1 MKTPALSILVIE
13 DDLGDRKLLRRAM
26 GDSGLD
32 CDIVEAETFAAALDR
47 HSKAKF
53 DFIIMDNGLPD
64 GVGIDLIDRV
74 IETWPTAGVAL
85 VTGLGNEDLAATAIK
100 RGAVDYI
107 SKRNIDGPLM
117 ATVIENGV
125 KVARLQ
131 EKIRSQNEALQA
143 FARVLAHDLR
153 SPLQAVRMIAETM
166 MEDAAASKGDEIRG
180 NAELMLQYSERL
192 TDLIANL
199 ENYNRL
205 DYTPKFE
212 PHEADPLLDSAIENL
227 EVEISANDVRIER
240 EPLPKIDCIETEI
253 VRLFQNLLANSIK
266 YRSDEAP
273 VIRIWASP
281 ATRQGRC
288 TIHVADNGIGIPRD
302 QTETVFQEFR
312 RLHARRGVSGTGLGL
327 SMCRRIVERHGGR
340 IWCGP
345 GQKTGTVFHFDLP
358 LASQMQ
364 QDQTDDT
371 RPDNG
376 RKRTGDGRAA

>member
-131 EKIRSQNEALQA
+131 EKILHSGGLEPGRVRRSSSL
-143 FARVLAHDLR
+143 
-153 SPLQAVRMIAETM
+153 
-166 MEDAAASKGDEIRG
+166 
-180 NAELMLQYSERL
+180 
-192 TDLIANL
+192 
-199 ENYNRL
+199 
-205 DYTPKFE
+205 
-212 PHEADPLLDSAIENL
+212 
-227 EVEISANDVRIER
+227 
-240 EPLPKIDCIETEI
+240 
-253 VRLFQNLLANSIK
+253 
-266 YRSDEAP
+266 
-273 VIRIWASP
+273 
-281 ATRQGRC
+281 
-288 TIHVADNGIGIPRD
+288 
-302 QTETVFQEFR
+302 
-312 RLHARRGVSGTGLGL
+312 
-327 SMCRRIVERHGGR
+327 
-340 IWCGP
+340 
-345 GQKTGTVFHFDLP
+345 
-358 LASQMQ
+358 
-364 QDQTDDT
+364 
-371 RPDNG
+371 
-376 RKRTGDGRAA
+376 